1 MCTYMNSHDFR
12 LEPTDY
18 PIPHL
23 SQFIE
28 LQHAF
33 HSRHSFD
40 VFLDVRLTVT
50 RVFLLRRRHL
60 RKTLPVLQ
68 VLGRLQKTRKSCQL
82 HRPDASFLKDKFSDL
97 WNIRDDFEGDSTR
110 GRSILKIVTSTD

>member
-1 MCTYMNSHDFR
+1 MNSHDFR

-23 SQFIE
+23 SEFVE
-28 LQHAF
+28 LQHTF
-33 HSRHSFD
+33 DGRHTFD
-40 VFLDVRLTVT
+40 VFLDVRLTIT

-82 HRPDASFLKDKFSDL
+82 HRPDASF
-97 WNIRDDFEGDSTR
+97 
-110 GRSILKIVTSTD
+110 